1 MDSKIV
7 SLCIQGLTVASVILG
22 IGLVVWELRQQREFA
37 ETQHVSEDMNQFV
50 TSVQSTM
57 GENVAGSV
65 ARACDS
71 PDSLTTEDMIVLQAY
86 YVDVFYRIRK
96 AYDVEAVTSLRT
108 YGWKRAAGGNFPI
121 IFSTEFGLWWW
132 AQQAGLEPELLEYGN
147 RIRDNLPT
155 TFSCSSYFESYKK
168 RRATA
173 A

>member
-37 ETQHVSEDMNQFV
+37 ESQQILEEMNQFV

-57 GENVAGSV
+57 GENVAGSL

-71 PDSLTTEDMIVLQAY
+71 PDSLTTEDMIVLQAFY
-86 YVDVFYRIRK
+86 LDVYYRIRK

-108 YGWKRAAGGNFPI
+108 YGWKRAADGNFPI

-132 AQQAGLEPELLEYGN
+132 EQTGAEPELLKYGN

-155 TFSCSSYFESYKK
+155 TFSCSSHFESYKK